1 MAKSDQRSASRERWE
16 QRRLPYPVRIE
27 TARSRTGRR
36 SEQTAAILA
45 QQRSQ
50 TILQEPH
57 DTKLPDRSDRP
68 LPVFLPTEWLQTFR
82 VFLMSGRQGGTTAS
96 VAKSTV

>member
-36 SEQTAAILA
+36 WDQTAAILA

-68 LPVFLPTEWLQTFR
+68 LPVFLPPEWLQPFR
-82 VFLMSGRQGGTTAS
+82 FLL
-96 VAKSTV
+96 KSRRKDVPPESPPPSP